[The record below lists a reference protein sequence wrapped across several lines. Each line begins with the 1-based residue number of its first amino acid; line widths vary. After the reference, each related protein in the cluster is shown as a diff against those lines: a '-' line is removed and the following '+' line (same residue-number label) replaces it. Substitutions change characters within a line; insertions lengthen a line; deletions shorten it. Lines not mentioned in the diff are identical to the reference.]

1 VQIFELP
8 QHVAAIDRFP
18 VLTVLLLERLYLQ
31 EEVVLQLR
39 LLELQ
44 SPDGLA
50 DPGTFPSSLL
60 DLRVYQIRL
69 YKAFQ
74 IATLNLIIFN
84 ALVREFNRRELL
96 LDSVQLARE
105 GFVRRSEILNADQV
119 PNHRPAHLAH

>member
-1 VQIFELP
+1 MQIFELP

-18 VLTVLLLERLYLQ
+18 VLTELLLERLYLQ

-39 LLELQ
+39 LLDLQ
-44 SPDGLA
+44 SPNSLA
-50 DPGTFPSSLL
+50 DPGTLPSSLL
-60 DLRVYQIRL
+60 DFRVYQIRL

-96 LDSVQLARE
+96 LHSFQLARE
-105 GFVRRSEILNADQV
+105 GFVRRSKIRNADQV